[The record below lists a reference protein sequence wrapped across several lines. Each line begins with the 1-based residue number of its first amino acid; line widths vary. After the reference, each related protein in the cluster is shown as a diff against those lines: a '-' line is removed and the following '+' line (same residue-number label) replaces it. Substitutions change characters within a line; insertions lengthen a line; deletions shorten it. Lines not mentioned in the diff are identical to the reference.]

1 MKLVKEIGVLIG
13 LIYIISA
20 FIAFSFNPH
29 KWGYILRTIDV
40 IVLIAV
46 MAADKYLIIK
56 KDV

>member
-1 MKLVKEIGVLIG
+1 MKLIKEIAFVMA
-13 LIYIISA
+13 LIYFISA
-20 FIAFSFNPH
+20 FIACSLNPY

-46 MAADKYLIIK
+46 FAVDRYLIIK